1 MRKSKLIKILLIPTL
16 GITAMGTVAAV
27 STGCSCSIIGH
38 SYYLTGS
45 TTVIDITWNG
55 PSYKWIDSDT
65 WMLVNEDG
73 EAYQGEI
80 VWSVIPYG
88 STSSADISSLE
99 IDHGKLSWSNMNP
112 GEYTFKVVAK
122 INDNFWY
129 TDSIHAYINDSTEE
143 KYLKLEASSISS
155 FMLNVD
161 HAESIPNL
169 EYSLDPA
176 SNIWYTCATG
186 EIVQFENEVIY
197 LRGNN
202 QSGWSKSSLDYSTIR
217 IHGDVAVS
225 GNIMGLLDNGATSG
239 EEGDITALPCDYCFY
254 KLFYWSDGIV
264 DSSKNLLSNASILT
278 DSCYRAMFES
288 CENLSFSPDLPAT
301 TLADN
306 CYRYMYFNCY
316 KLARIPSKINAEIMA
331 PNCCYQMFMN
341 CTSILEA
348 PELPA
353 TTLADGCY
361 EFMFEGCTS
370 LLTAPNL
377 PATSLANNCYRAMFK
392 QCSSLNSV
400 KIGYEG
406 NFDSAYFD
414 NWVTG
419 VALTGTFYYNGDDTL
434 TNFGFPEG
442 WVIDSFE
449 NYQHKLSYIYSPQ

>member
-73 EAYQGEI
+73 EAYQGEK
-80 VWSVIPYG
+80 
-88 STSSADISSLE
+88 

-143 KYLKLEASSISS
+143 KYLKFEASSISS

-176 SNIWYTCATG
+176 SDIWYTCATG

-197 LRGNN
+197 LRGDN
-202 QSGWSKSSLDYSTIR
+202 QSGWSKSDLDYSCIK
-217 IHGDVAVS
+217 IQGNVAVS
-225 GNIMGLLDNGATSG
+225 GNIIGLLDNGATSG
-239 EEGDITALPCDYCFY
+239 EEGDIIAIPCDYCFY
-254 KLFYWSDGIV
+254 KLFCWSDGIV
-264 DSSKNLLSNASILT
+264 DSSKNLLSNANILT
-278 DSCYRAMFES
+278 NSCYRAMFES

-414 NWVTG
+414 NWVTD

-442 WVIDSFE
+442 WVINSFE
-449 NYQHKLSYIYSPQ
+449 NYQHK